1 MKIDINSRR
10 ISLEPGESYEMA
22 VRFVCNTDIFP
33 KGSVD
38 IRTLSKDFIREMRPK
53 AKWTFNPFL
62 RDYMR
67 VEFGQKFYEE
77 IIGKE

>member
-1 MKIDINSRR
+1 MKIDIDGRR
-10 ISLEPGESYEMA
+10 IYLEHGESYEMA
-22 VRFVCNTDIFP
+22 IRFVCNTDIFP

-38 IRTLSKDFIREMRPK
+38 IRKLSKDFLREMK
-53 AKWTFNPFL
+53 NKWKFNNFCK
-62 RDYMR
+62 DYIR